1 MEPELNIKI
10 RDEDHI
16 TVTNNKKASL
26 KMYSIIFLIFFIIYF
41 IYGIASGTRLLIV
54 LGIGIIIIIAFF
66 VIVLNILL
74 QAKEYI
80 NISGESIKLVSQ
92 YKRKTIT
99 LYSHQVNGCYIY
111 DNTYPGS
118 NDYGAFLYIYYEN
131 GKYWR
136 LGLSPYDSKKIFDFL
151 TQYFQRRNIPVT
163 QIDKRPAIP
172 YPPL

>member
-80 NISGESIKLVSQ
+80 NISG
-92 YKRKTIT
+92 
-99 LYSHQVNGCYIY
+99 
-111 DNTYPGS
+111 
-118 NDYGAFLYIYYEN
+118 
-131 GKYWR
+131 
-136 LGLSPYDSKKIFDFL
+136 
-151 TQYFQRRNIPVT
+151 
-163 QIDKRPAIP
+163 
-172 YPPL
+172 